1 MATIETPETPKKRAY
16 TRKAPSIKTEKMS
29 DMVTVCFRSHHD
41 KIFEIDNRP
50 IVIRGHNSRLRG
62 VNGDVLD
69 SGRAFGETIISR
81 KDWDAI
87 KAKYGSDPNE
97 KLFKGGFI
105 FAAADKADA
114 RAEAK
119 EKENLKTG
127 LEPVDTKK
135 TATREDKER

>member
-1 MATIETPETPKKRAY
+1 MATT
-16 TRKAPSIKTEKMS
+16 TRTRRKPAVSVADKSS
-29 DMVTVCFRSHHD
+29 DLVTVCFRSHYD
-41 KIFEIDNRP
+41 VTFEIDDRP
-50 IVIRGHNSRLRG
+50 IVIKGHNSPLRG
-62 VNGDVLD
+62 LNGAVLD
-69 SGRAFGETIISR
+69 SGHAFGETVIPR
-81 KDWDAI
+81 KDWEAI

-97 KLFKGGFI
+97 RLFKGGFI

-127 LEPVDTKK
+127 LEPVDTRK